1 MKTGKL
7 DWEQMKELFSLLPT
21 EDEDLVLGPSRGED
35 AAIIRLRDGYL
46 IAHVDPITT
55 GVRRL
60 GYLSIIVAAND
71 IAVRGAIP
79 KWFLITFLIPPH
91 YRWHDIREIFED
103 AGEAARRIGGVIVG
117 GHTEVTP
124 GLPRPIAVVTSIGYS
139 LEKPIMTR
147 DARPGDAIY
156 VVGRIG
162 GEGAG
167 VIAWDFEE
175 KLLSAGISKDV
186 IELAKGY
193 IYDISV
199 VEVAL
204 RLRKIAN
211 SMHDATEGGILQAI
225 REIAVASGLGAQ
237 VDLDAAELEGP
248 VEAITTAM
256 EVDPYRLLSSGCLV
270 ASVPPSKEEE
280 LLAIARDLGKPA
292 VRVGEFI
299 RGELAVLIKR
309 AGARYQL
316 DKDVVD
322 EIYKLWR

>member
-7 DWEQMKELFSLLPT
+7 DWDKMRELISLLPT
-21 EDEDLVLGPSRGED
+21 EDEDLVLGPSMGED

-71 IAVRGAIP
+71 IAVRGARP
-79 KWFLITFLIPPH
+79 KWFLATFLIPPH
-91 YRWHDIREIFED
+91 YQWLDIREVFED
-103 AGEAARRIGGVIVG
+103 AGEAARKIGGVIVG

-124 GLPRPIAVVTSIGYS
+124 GLPRPIAVVTSIGYL
-139 LEKPIMTR
+139 LEKPVMTR

-156 VVGRIG
+156 VIGRIG

-175 KLLSAGISKDV
+175 RLLSAGVKKDI

-204 RLRKIAN
+204 RLRKIVN
-211 SMHDATEGGILQAI
+211 SMHDATEGGILQAV
-225 REIAVASGLGAQ
+225 REIAVASGLRAE
-237 VDLDAAELEGP
+237 VDLDDVALEEP
-248 VEAITTAM
+248 VEAITSATG
-256 EVDPYRLLSSGCLV
+256 VDPFKLLSSGCLV
-270 ASVPPSKEEE
+270 ASVPPHREEE
-280 LLAIARDLGKPA
+280 LLSIARELGKPA
-292 VRVGEFI
+292 IRIGEFSSGGPAVFVK
-299 RGELAVLIKR
+299 RG
-309 AGARYQL
+309 GARYLL
-316 DKDVVD
+316 DRDVVD
-322 EIYKLWR
+322 EIYKLWQ